1 MINEIDARE
10 IANDFGKTVGLAAFQ
25 IDGEFLFE
33 QDDRSI
39 WRVFLW
45 FDESD
50 AFELQPAGA
59 AVDIDAMTGQVVDCQ
74 GML

>member
-39 WRVFLW
+39 WREFLW
-45 FDESD
+45 FDESN
-50 AFELQPAGA
+50 ALEVQPAGA